1 MRVQSGRNGWTT
13 IRSRKAPLP
22 LGSKIRISIRSF
34 RRQTLMKAG
43 TPNQIKT
50 RQTSNLINKNSE
62 HRKRHYETLLLTK
75 HAHVL
80 RASTS
85 RTNIMT
91 YPPYKP
97 HLPMLN
103 PITLGWS
110 RLQINLRSTC
120 MVE

>member
-1 MRVQSGRNGWTT
+1 
-13 IRSRKAPLP
+13 
-22 LGSKIRISIRSF
+22 
-34 RRQTLMKAG
+34 MKAE
-43 TPNQIKT
+43 TPKQIKT
-50 RQTSNLINKNSE
+50 TLKTSNLINKNSE

-103 PITLGWS
+103 RMTSGWS
-110 RLQINLRSTC
+110 RLKTNLSSTC